1 MNRLLPRSASVVLA
15 ATIAVLV
22 VPIALDVGLSPDGVV
37 RRLFA
42 YAAADTF
49 YYLTVARNIG
59 LHGRFAFDGQHLSNG
74 YHPLWQLVTSLPYAL
89 RLPRA
94 DTPWILA
101 YLMVAALA
109 AQVGALILLARAW
122 RRPDG
127 TLSLGFLFIPAG
139 VYALCASP
147 AWLSKT
153 SVQLAQ
159 ANSMEGAEPV
169 YGTWWSYVNGMESS
183 LVLLFFAAVLWLS
196 ARERPLARPVWL
208 GLALAGLALAR
219 LDHALIAAPILLGL
233 CLGELRRG
241 RGWRR
246 LEAPALATAAF
257 ALPIAA
263 YLLINRTVF
272 GAALPVS
279 GALKSSFPTLTADD
293 FNHFIDHWNRSHRG
307 EDNQLTET
315 WRILQQAIPALFA
328 LAAPFLLLRF
338 RLRRGH
344 LVVTWAGPNPA
355 MARVLLLTAAGM
367 LCLCGYNLLFVYFF
381 SLGHW
386 YLPVSTL
393 FPTFLCLFGL
403 ERARAAWLRRAPAP
417 ASPRWQW
424 ALPVVGAALAGA
436 LFIPLH
442 RSAGYHLRYA
452 DFAID
457 EVPRLRA
464 GLAGQDPKLI
474 DCDDGIV
481 AWASGFPAMSG
492 TGLGLDVAGVRARL
506 SPQGELPLAISRGF
520 AYATALVYLDPR
532 GPPDDVPAHVL
543 DWAAGSGA
551 FTQLG
556 DVRRYKW
563 SVAYRSP
570 ERNFT
575 VLKVTER

>member
-1 MNRLLPRSASVVLA
+1 VSRQVPRSATFVLA
-15 ATIAVLV
+15 ATLAVLV
-22 VPIALDVGLSPDGVV
+22 VPIALDLWLSPDGVA

-59 LHGRFAFDGQHLSNG
+59 LHGRFAFDGQLLSNG

-89 RLPRA
+89 HLPRA
-94 DTPWILA
+94 ETPWVLA
-101 YLMVAALA
+101 YLMGAALA

-127 TLSLGFLFIPAG
+127 TLSSLFLFIPAG

-153 SVQLAQ
+153 TVQLAQ

-233 CLGELRRG
+233 CLDELRRG

-257 ALPIAA
+257 ALPLVA
-263 YLLINRTVF
+263 YVVINRSVF

-279 GALKSSFPTLTADD
+279 GALKSSFPAVSADD
-293 FNHFIDHWNRSHRG
+293 FHHLIDNWNRGFLG
-307 EDNQLTET
+307 EKNALTET
-315 WRILQQAIPALFA
+315 WRILQQLIPALFA
-328 LAAPFLLLRF
+328 LAAPFVLVRI
-338 RLRRGH
+338 RLQHGH
-344 LVVTWAGPNPA
+344 LVVAWASPHPE
-355 MARVLLLTAAGM
+355 MARVLLLTAAGI
-367 LCLCGYNLLFVYFF
+367 LCLTGYNFLFVFFF

-386 YLPVSTL
+386 YVPVSTV
-393 FPTFLCLFGL
+393 FPTLLCLFGI
-403 ERARAAWLRRAPAP
+403 ERARAAWRLGAPAP
-417 ASPRWQW
+417 ASTRWRW

-442 RSAGYHLRYA
+442 RSPGYHLRYA
-452 DFAID
+452 NFAI
-457 EVPRLRA
+457 EEAPRLRA
-464 GLAGQDPKLI
+464 SLAGQNPKII

-481 AWASGFPAMSG
+481 AYASEFPTMSG
-492 TGLGLDVAGVRARL
+492 TGLGLDVEGVRARR
-506 SPQGELPLAISRGF
+506 SPQGQLPLALSRGF
-520 AYATALVYLDPR
+520 VYVAALVYVDPK
-532 GPPDDVPAHVL
+532 GPDDDVPAHVL
-543 DWAAGSGA
+543 EWVAKQGA
-551 FTQLG
+551 ITQLG
-556 DVRRYKW
+556 DVKKYKW

-570 ERNFT
+570 ERNFA
-575 VLKVTER
+575 VLKVTEP